1 MKPPT
6 LMFHQQDRVQVLW
19 LFPPRIAGWGHHHNW
34 SLDRKWRIPLIR
46 GHSNSP
52 LGFSTRPPRCTQ
64 LTLTHKRSGCQV
76 FLFTT
81 GRCSCELFPLLPER
95 RGDDYN
101 RPKPSRMVF
110 VSLRTMHGSY
120 IPFAKLQAII
130 IGDLS
135 GAFIHPFFIYFA
147 EVSGCHFYQHNRS
160 DFSLLQHQ
168 GELLRTTYEALN
180 TMRPEDDPLAYAQ
193 AQIYMS
199 MAVMNTGNT
208 ENIKIA
214 MAHLRKAANTIRT
227 FNIRFV
233 SQGTGGNENV
243 GHEIGGYSEGAHER
257 AVFLSKI
264 LHFEAYLS
272 LYVMGL
278 PGIQSFNA
286 DRDLRKVSVSC
297 SRSNAWGVDWF
308 PLSTSL
314 RKGCKRASGISAT
327 IWNTSLGVNYRWV
340 SLLHRRFF
348 GPDIETP
355 RSHTLCFA
363 RSVR

>member
-1 MKPPT
+1 
-6 LMFHQQDRVQVLW
+6 
-19 LFPPRIAGWGHHHNW
+19 
-34 SLDRKWRIPLIR
+34 
-46 GHSNSP
+46 
-52 LGFSTRPPRCTQ
+52 
-64 LTLTHKRSGCQV
+64 
-76 FLFTT
+76 
-81 GRCSCELFPLLPER
+81 
-95 RGDDYN
+95 
-101 RPKPSRMVF
+101 
-110 VSLRTMHGSY
+110 MHGSY

-135 GAFIHPFFIYFA
+135 GAFIHPFFIHFA
-147 EVSGCHFYQHNRS
+147 EVSGCHFYQHSRS

-208 ENIKIA
+208 GNVKIA
-214 MAHLRKAANTIRT
+214 MSHLRKGANTIRN

-233 SQGTGGNENV
+233 PQGTGWNENV
-243 GHEIGGYSEGAHER
+243 VHEIGGYSEGAHER

-286 DRDLRKVSVSC
+286 DRDLRKVSVS
-297 SRSNAWGVDWF
+297 SLRSNVWGAHWI
-308 PLSTSL
+308 PLSISL
-314 RKGCKRASGISAT
+314 HRECKRASKIFAT
-327 IWNTSLGVNYRWV
+327 IWNNSLGVNYRWV
-340 SLLHRRFF
+340 PLPTVGFLDLTLRPQGCISCALRDL
-348 GPDIETP
+348 PADIT
-355 RSHTLCFA
+355 S
-363 RSVR
+363 

>member
-1 MKPPT
+1 M
-6 LMFHQQDRVQVLW
+6 LFH
-19 LFPPRIAGWGHHHNW
+19 PRIAGWSRHHNW
-34 SLDRKWRIPLIR
+34 SLDREWRIPLIR
-46 GHSNSP
+46 GQPNGR
-52 LGFSTRPPRCTQ
+52 LGFSICPPRCTQ
-64 LTLTHKRSGCQV
+64 STLIHKRSGCQV
-76 FLFTT
+76 FPFTT
-81 GRCSCELFPLLPER
+81 GRCSCELFPLLPKW
-95 RGDDYN
+95 RGDAHD

-135 GAFIHPFFIYFA
+135 GAFIHPFFIHFA

-168 GELLRTTYEALN
+168 DELLRTAYEALS
-180 TMRPEDDPLAYAQ
+180 TMRPEDNPLAYAQ

-199 MAVMNTGNT
+199 MAVMNTGTT

-214 MAHLRKAANTIRT
+214 MSHLRKGANTIRN
-227 FNIRFV
+227 FNIKFV
-233 SQGTGGNENV
+233 PQGAGWNGSVIQEV
-243 GHEIGGYSEGAHER
+243 GGYSEEAHER

-286 DRDLRKVSVSC
+286 DRDLRKVSV
-297 SRSNAWGVDWF
+297 R
-308 PLSTSL
+308 
-314 RKGCKRASGISAT
+314 
-327 IWNTSLGVNYRWV
+327 
-340 SLLHRRFF
+340 
-348 GPDIETP
+348 
-355 RSHTLCFA
+355 
-363 RSVR
+363 